1 MVSDAKELE
10 AQAADRLDS
19 LFRLYASWLDARLR
33 ARVGPDEAADMVQE
47 TYLRVAPYDGASIR
61 HPKAFLLRVALN
73 LVKDDRRR
81 QARRD
86 RALERQPAAD
96 PEAASQADQVLLK
109 QVILTMPPLYRDIFV
124 LNRFGGMTY
133 PEIARARGISVKT
146 VEWRMSKALE
156 HCASRLDL

>member
-1 MVSDAKELE
+1 MSNAKELE

-19 LFRLYASWLDARLR
+19 LFRRYGAWLDGRLR
-33 ARVGPDEAADMVQE
+33 TRLGPDEAADMVQE
-47 TYLRVAPYDGASIR
+47 TYLRIAPYDSDSIR

-73 LVKDDRRR
+73 LVRDDRRR
-81 QARRD
+81 RARRARFLD
-86 RALERQPAAD
+86 QQPAA
-96 PEAASQADQVLLK
+96 ETQAASQLDQVLLK
-109 QVILTMPPLYRDIFV
+109 QIVLTMPPLYRDIFV
-124 LNRFGGMTY
+124 LNRFSGMTY